1 MVELLK
7 RLIGASRN
15 RDGRADA
22 LESQAL
28 EQGAPAGAVAASSP
42 PAPAAA
48 AQRLRLAARPET
60 ILRESLATKVLHG
73 WLGNRQQTLYPLVL
87 NLRNL
92 DAPRRGL
99 LAECMAAALAA
110 GRGAPA
116 PERVQ
121 AARAALGRLGAGEEE
136 ARRLA
141 DALERPRPAPA
152 LLVAVQDA
160 GLGPHAYAA
169 SLLAAD
175 AREPASRAWLGY
187 LAARFALPPEV
198 VSGLNRRYRQ

>member
-15 RDGRADA
+15 RDGRAEA
-22 LESQAL
+22 LEPRAL
-28 EQGAPAGAVAASSP
+28 EQEAAAANP
-42 PAPAAA
+42 PPPPAA
-48 AQRLRLAARPET
+48 AQRLRLAARPEA
-60 ILRESLATKVLHG
+60 ILRESLATKVMHG
-73 WLGNRQQTLYPLVL
+73 WLGNRQQTLYPLAL

-92 DAPRRGL
+92 GGPQRAL
-99 LAECMAAALAA
+99 LAEAMAAALAA
-110 GRGAPA
+110 GRGAPT
-116 PERVQ
+116 PERVEG
-121 AARAALGRLGAGEEE
+121 ARAGLARLGAGEEE

-141 DALERPRPAPA
+141 DALDRPRPTHE
-152 LLVAVQDA
+152 LLAEIQDA